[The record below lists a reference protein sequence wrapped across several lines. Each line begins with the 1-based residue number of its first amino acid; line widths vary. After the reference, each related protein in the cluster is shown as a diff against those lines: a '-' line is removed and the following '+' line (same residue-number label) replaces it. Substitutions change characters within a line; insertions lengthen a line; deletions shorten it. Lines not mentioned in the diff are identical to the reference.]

1 MKTWGKKSRTCSCTW
16 VPCVQETCTWWQYT
30 YHYPCQDMQDIF
42 PSSITCVFMKLF
54 FWKNLFQKYI
64 RVDKR
69 EKCTTHTKIIYIYKV
84 WSKESPET
92 KQICIIFKPWFLPR
106 MDRWILESGTR
117 DSGGP
122 GVRDPGPRCRN
133 LNPRGFLITKN
144 KHIQLNSRYE
154 NVFRIWQISNRGLI
168 FYWTQSLLV
177 VNNLITLL
185 NTIYTNQEEHNFRT
199 LRKSRRIWKGR
210 K

>member
-1 MKTWGKKSRTCSCTW
+1 MEHRMNTSSKRIWKTSDKSEAPLKKKRHSMKTWGKKSRTCSCTW

-69 EKCTTHTKIIYIYKV
+69 ECTTHTKIIYIYKV

-92 KQICIIFKPWFLPR
+92 KQICIIFQTL
-106 MDRWILESGTR
+106 ISTLEWTG
-117 DSGGP
+117 GFWNPGP
-122 GVRDPGPRCRN
+122 GIRDPGSATRDPDA
-133 LNPRGFLITKN
+133 GI
-144 KHIQLNSRYE
+144 
-154 NVFRIWQISNRGLI
+154 
-168 FYWTQSLLV
+168 
-177 VNNLITLL
+177 
-185 NTIYTNQEEHNFRT
+185 
-199 LRKSRRIWKGR
+199 
-210 K
+210 